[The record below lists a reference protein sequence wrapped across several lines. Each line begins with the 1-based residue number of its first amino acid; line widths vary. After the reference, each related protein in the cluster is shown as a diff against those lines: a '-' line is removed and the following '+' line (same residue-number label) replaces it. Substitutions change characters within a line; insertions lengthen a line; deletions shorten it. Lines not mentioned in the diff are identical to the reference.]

1 MSNRGILSF
10 SKKVIK
16 RPSVAN
22 STISQ
27 YSIFNMMELL
37 KKVVFLDRDGTINRD
52 SADYIR
58 SRDEFEFIPGTVA
71 AIGDLIAGGFTCM
84 VITNQSA
91 LARGF
96 ISTAE
101 LDAMHAMRSRPGAVK
116 SQTFFSVP
124 TFRKTNAVVANRHR
138 DCYFR
143 RSKNTMSIWP
153 TPSWSETRPRI
164 LNAAALPAAAGQYWL
179 NPAGTLMLK
188 SSCIKGRSRQIMW
201 PQTCLKRHGGL

>member
-1 MSNRGILSF
+1 
-10 SKKVIK
+10 
-16 RPSVAN
+16 
-22 STISQ
+22 
-27 YSIFNMMELL
+27 MMELL

-101 LDAMHAMRSRPGAVK
+101 LDAMHAMMCDEIAAGGGKITDIFFCPHIPEDECSCRKPAPGLLFQAQQKYNVDLADAVMVGDSAKDIECGRAAGCGRTVLVK
-116 SQTFFSVP
+116 SG
-124 TFRKTNAVVANRHR
+124 R
-138 DCYFR
+138 DADVE
-143 RSKNTMSIWP
+143 KQ
-153 TPSWSETRPRI
+153 
-164 LNAAALPAAAGQYWL
+164 LH
-179 NPAGTLMLK
+179 K
-188 SSCIKGRSRQIMW
+188 RQITADYVAADLLEAARW
-201 PQTCLKRHGGL
+201 IIAAKT